1 MHKPKKKLK
10 KGYRVMRGL
19 YRFVVA
25 ISSVIVVLF
34 IALTLAVRPPS
45 QAHAANTPDTTHTPV
60 EVGAK
65 GLASHFR
72 GKLDQGGVNA
82 KERKD
87 LNYTFLLAATDDGNG
102 KTDTLMVV
110 NYDIPT
116 GKVGI
121 VSIPRD
127 TMMQETRIGNSPKIN
142 VAYAKGMDFLQ
153 NEISN
158 MLGIPLD
165 FYILVDMKA
174 FVKIV
179 DEIGGIDF
187 DVPIEMYHHDPTQDL
202 TIRYM
207 PGMQHLTGQQAL
219 EVARF
224 RNNGDGTGYA
234 IPDVGRAK
242 TQQQIIRTIGG
253 KILQWDV
260 MSNPAK
266 LTSFVKIVQS
276 YVKTDLSFSDMLF
289 FAQQAVKLNADSAL
303 QTGTLP
309 GDGTYRYKDGS
320 LCYILYPDKALSLL
334 NELVN
339 PYTTPLTQED
349 VKFFS
354 DPSFSLGT

>member
-1 MHKPKKKLK
+1 MAKPKKKLK
-10 KGYRVMRGL
+10 KGYRFMRGL

-45 QAHAANTPDTTHTPV
+45 QAHAANSPDTPV
-60 EVGAK
+60 EVGGK
-65 GLASHFR
+65 GLVSHFR
-72 GKLDQGGVNA
+72 GNLETTGQST
-82 KERKD
+82 KERKE

-110 NYDIPT
+110 NYDIPS

-127 TMMQETRIGNSPKIN
+127 TMMEETRIGNSPKIN
-142 VAYAKGMDFLQ
+142 VAYARGMDSLKS
-153 NEISN
+153 EVSN

-165 FYILVDMKA
+165 FYILVDMEA
-174 FVKIV
+174 FVRIV
-179 DEIGGIDF
+179 DQVGGVDF
-187 DVPIEMYHHDPTQDL
+187 DVPIEMYHHDPVQNL

-224 RNNGDGTGYA
+224 RNNGDGTGYP

-242 TQQQIIRTIGG
+242 TQQQMIRTIGS

-260 MSNPAK
+260 IANPAK
-266 LTSFVKIVQS
+266 LTNFVKIVKS
-276 YVKTDLSFSDMLF
+276 YVETDMSFSDMLF
-289 FAQQAVKLNADSAL
+289 FAQKAVMLNIDNGL
-303 QTGTLP
+303 ETGTLP
-309 GDGTYRYKDGS
+309 GDGTYRYSDGS
-320 LCYILYPDKALSLL
+320 LCYILYPEKALNLL
-334 NELVN
+334 NDLVN
-339 PYTTPLTQED
+339 PYTTPLTEED
-349 VKFFS
+349 VNFFE
-354 DPSFSLGT
+354 DPGFFKTSS

>member
-1 MHKPKKKLK
+1 MQKPKKKLK
-10 KGYRVMRGL
+10 RGYRVIRGL
-19 YRFVVA
+19 YRFIVA

-45 QAHAANTPDTTHTPV
+45 QAHATNPETPV
-60 EVGAK
+60 EVGGK

-72 GKLDQGGVNA
+72 GHLGSGGLST

-110 NYDIPT
+110 NYDIPS

-127 TMMQETRIGNSPKIN
+127 TMMAETRIGNSPKIN
-142 VAYAKGMDFLQ
+142 VAYARGMDCLKQ
-153 NEISN
+153 EVSG

-165 FYILVDMKA
+165 FYILVDMEA

-179 DEIGGIDF
+179 DEVGGIDF
-187 DVPIEMYHHDPTQDL
+187 NVPVEMYHHDPLQDL

-207 PGMQHLTGQQAL
+207 PGMQHLNGKQAL

-242 TQQQIIRTIGG
+242 TQQQMIRTIGG

-260 MSNPAK
+260 IANPAK
-266 LTSFVKIVQS
+266 LTSFVKIVNS
-276 YVKTDLSFSDMLF
+276 HVETDLSFSDMLF
-289 FAQQAVKLNADSAL
+289 FAQKAVKVNPDSGL
-303 QTGTLP
+303 ETGTLP
-309 GDGTYRYKDGS
+309 GDGTYKYKDGS

-339 PYTTPLTQED
+339 PYTEPLTGED
-349 VKFFS
+349 VNFFT
-354 DPSFSLGT
+354 DPSFFKES